1 MATRCCYVGPMR
13 IRALGVTA
21 MMFSVLAIAALAGA
35 PAAVQQPP
43 RLRSSVQMLEVDVR
57 VFDRDGRFVYDLTAE
72 DFEILEDGTRQRI
85 EVIYLVGA
93 RPGAGATASPTP
105 SVRVVPHA
113 PQTWIFVFDDQ
124 HLLPN
129 GFDRAKRALH
139 AFLSDRFRPGDFGG
153 IVMRDRMVDNRIST
167 VRSDLVA
174 ALDKIKMP
182 NAARSRLADET
193 EARQTGGAGEAGATI
208 RELLTRRNDDG
219 RFRAAR
225 AAVETL
231 DELANGLTRM
241 AGLKTIVLFSDG
253 FPRAKLEG
261 TLRTAVGRMNRAGAR
276 VYAVD
281 TRGLAGPPTDTI
293 NSLAVDTGGLVIFN
307 ENNIGRALDEIA
319 TDTGVYYVLGY
330 QPANTRY
337 DGKYRRIDVRV
348 QRPDVRVRARKGY
361 LAIDPSRMRPPR
373 E

>member
-1 MATRCCYVGPMR
+1 MR
-13 IRALGVTA
+13 IRARGVTA
-21 MMFSVLAIAALAGA
+21 MMLSVLAIAALAGA
-35 PAAVQQPP
+35 PATVQQTP

-57 VFDRDGRFVYDLTAE
+57 VFDRDGRFVYDLTTE
-72 DFEILEDGTRQRI
+72 DFEVIEDGTRQRI

-93 RPGAGATASPTP
+93 RPDAGATASPTP
-105 SVRVVPHA
+105 KVRVVPHA

-129 GFDRAKRALH
+129 GFDRAKRAMH

-153 IVMRDRMVDNRIST
+153 IVMRDRMVNNRIST
-167 VRSDLVA
+167 VRSDLLA
-174 ALDKIKMP
+174 ALDKVKMP
-182 NAARSRLADET
+182 EAAQSRLADESD
-193 EARQTGGAGEAGATI
+193 ARQAGGTGEAGATI
-208 RELLTRRNDDG
+208 RQLLTSLSADEQR
-219 RFRAAR
+219 RAAR
-225 AAVETL
+225 ASVETL

-241 AGLKTIVLFSDG
+241 PGPKTIVLFSDG
-253 FPRAKLEG
+253 FHLAKLEG

-281 TRGLAGPPTDTI
+281 TRGLAGAPADAI
-293 NSLAVDTGGLVIFN
+293 NSLAVDTGGLVFFN

-319 TDTGVYYVLGY
+319 ADANVYYVLGY
-330 QPANTRY
+330 QPANTKY
-337 DGKYRRIDVRV
+337 DGRYRRIDVRV